1 MDATQQIDDPF
12 SEEEEEE
19 EQEEEEKR
27 GPEREQLATL
37 KVFKNDHIPESGEC
51 YYRLPYMATNTIN

>member
-19 EQEEEEKR
+19 EEEEVEKE

-37 KVFKNDHIPESGEC
+37 KVFKNGHIPEAGE
-51 YYRLPYMATNTIN
+51 YSYRLPYILTNI

>member
-19 EQEEEEKR
+19 EVEKE

-37 KVFKNDHIPESGEC
+37 KVFKNGHIPEAGE
-51 YYRLPYMATNTIN
+51 YSYRLPYILTNI

>member
-19 EQEEEEKR
+19 EEEK
-27 GPEREQLATL
+27 GEPEREQLATL
-37 KVFKNDHIPESGEC
+37 KVFKNDHIQETGEC
-51 YYRLPYMATNTIN
+51 YYRLPYMLTYIRN

>member
-19 EQEEEEKR
+19 QEEEEKG

-37 KVFKNDHIPESGEC
+37 KVFKNDHIPETGEC
-51 YYRLPYMATNTIN
+51 SY

>member
-12 SEEEEEE
+12 SEEEE
-19 EQEEEEKR
+19 QEEEEKG

-37 KVFKNDHIPESGEC
+37 KVFKNDHIPETGEC
-51 YYRLPYMATNTIN
+51 YYRLPYILTNIRN